1 MTTHL
6 ALKSED
12 MRTGKS
18 VSPIYGMV
26 LLLVLIRV
34 GDQIR
39 RDQKRFAGPTLH
51 SDEFI
56 VPHDTRSLTAPTH
69 LSSNERNSNELL
81 VKYGD
86 SIYLTNDWD
95 GAPVVLEQYK
105 LVFFT
110 TPKIGCTTWKQLFR
124 RMMGIKNWNVEEY
137 SKMLPWNPQLNG
149 LKYLYDYDRE
159 TANAI
164 MTDPQ
169 WTRAIFV
176 RDPKERFLSAYL
188 DKGKTNPTY
197 IRHNCCAYTG
207 KCVAQAKESLA
218 GFLQVAYYCDNGH
231 WRPQHVRMEAKYWP
245 YINYVGRM
253 ETLSEDA
260 EILLKQVGAWDDHG
274 STGWGP
280 HGNQSVFSAQPG
292 GSGSIHATHA
302 RKKLQT
308 YLTPELEAAID
319 EYYAEDYFNPV
330 LNLARIKVF
339 A

>member
-1 MTTHL
+1 
-6 ALKSED
+6 
-12 MRTGKS
+12 MRHTAKG
-18 VSPIYGMV
+18 VSPIYGTV

-39 RDQKRFAGPTLH
+39 RDQKRFAGPTLY

-56 VPHDTRSLTAPTH
+56 VPHDTRSLTVPIH
-69 LSSNERNSNELL
+69 LSSSERSSDEPL

-124 RMMGIKNWNVEEY
+124 RMMGTQNWKVEEY
-137 SKMLPWNPQLNG
+137 RKMLPWNPQLNG

-159 TANAI
+159 TASAM

-188 DKGKTNPTY
+188 DKGKANPTY
-197 IRHNCCAYTG
+197 MQQQCCAYTG

-218 GFLQVAYYCDNGH
+218 GFLQVAYYCDDSH

-253 ETLSEDA
+253 ETLSDDA
-260 EILLKQVGAWDDHG
+260 ESLLKRVGAWDDYG
-274 STGWGP
+274 SNGWGP
-280 HGNQSVFSAQPG
+280 HGNQSVFSARPG

-302 RKKLQT
+302 RKQLQT

-319 EYYAEDYFNPV
+319 EYYADDYFNPV
-330 LNLARIKVF
+330 LNFSRINVF